1 MLALSELNKLLLLLT
16 AIQLRNAIV
25 KSFNASK
32 FIGST
37 VLALS
42 LAVLPT
48 VLPASAQ
55 TTTTSDGTTTT
66 DRTATDRNYRDGDW
80 GLLGLLGLFGLFG
93 RKSRRADDNVGY
105 RESDV
110 AGSPGS
116 RSNY

>member
-1 MLALSELNKLLLLLT
+1 MK
-16 AIQLRNAIV
+16 R
-25 KSFNASK
+25 FNISK
-32 FIGST
+32 ILGSS

-42 LAVLPT
+42 LATLPT

-55 TTTTSDGTTTT
+55 TTTTPDATVTDTTT

-93 RKSRRADDNVGY
+93 RKSRRANDTVGY
-105 RESDV
+105 GDSNV
-110 AGSPGS
+110 VGSSGS